1 MTHAGAASAT
11 ARKPS
16 ETSIASIRPM
26 PITRRMP
33 LRSLTPQYCEINT
46 LMPEYRPKPSRPQSQ
61 PHWAAMPTA
70 ESVTSPSCET
80 ISVSTSWNE
89 LVNTFCSATG
99 TASFTVTRQKGLS
112 PR

>member
-1 MTHAGAASAT
+1 M
-11 ARKPS
+11 
-16 ETSIASIRPM
+16 
-26 PITRRMP
+26 
-33 LRSLTPQYCEINT
+33 PQYCEINT
-46 LMPEYRPKPSRPQSQ
+46 LMPEHSPKPKSPHSQ

-70 ESVTSPSCET
+70 ESVTSPSCDT

-99 TASFTVTRQKGLS
+99 IASFTVTRQKGLS